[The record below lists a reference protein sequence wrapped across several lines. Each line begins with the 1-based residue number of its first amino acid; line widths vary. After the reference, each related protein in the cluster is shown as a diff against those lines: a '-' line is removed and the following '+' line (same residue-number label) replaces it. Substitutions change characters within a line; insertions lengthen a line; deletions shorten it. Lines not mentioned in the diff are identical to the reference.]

1 MALQNFGIKPIKDF
15 LSDTYLIPDYQREY
29 SWGKEELEDLWD
41 DLIYLENNI
50 DDKHFFGQVV
60 VNNTEKEKYI
70 IDGQQRATTSTILI
84 CVIMREF
91 ENIYNNSDHQFQK
104 AYKKAQQIQI
114 KLVGTEDEDDEQER
128 FHITLGEIDNL
139 YFKKN
144 ILEKELF
151 DSKEKYKSHTRL
163 KEAYLYFKE
172 KVSSHISDND
182 INKKYDKLISL
193 YNAFTSNFIVMY
205 IESTDINEAFVIF
218 ETLNARGKDL
228 ETADLLKNY
237 IFRSSGKYISEVKS
251 NWLSIIETLDKV
263 NITSYIRHFY
273 NFYGEFT
280 REKELYR
287 RISKSIH
294 NEKDCKQFVD
304 KLLHLSPVYNAIT
317 APEDNTFFEKQELR
331 ESLNNL
337 KTLKAK
343 TFYPIILAADLR
355 KFSEDEIYNITTA
368 IESLVFRNF
377 SICGIT
383 ANKYEKIFT
392 RIASHIYHGQLTAEE
407 ACNEIRN
414 EIIDDDQFSQIF
426 KKFKTKT
433 KSLIRYIL
441 VKIANK
447 YQNETNIAL
456 DFNKIHIEH
465 IMPENNSKWEISEKD
480 HTDYLW
486 RLGNLTLLGANFNK
500 RNSNKKFSEKK
511 KGYSD
516 SDINLTKK
524 LLTYDDW
531 GVKQIQLRQEELTAM
546 ALSIWTK

>member
-41 DLIYLENNI
+41 DLIYIENNT
-50 DDKHFFGQVV
+50 DDKHFFGQIV

-70 IDGQQRATTSTILI
+70 IDGQQRATTSTILLCI
-84 CVIMREF
+84 IMREF
-91 ENIYNNSDHQFQK
+91 EKIYNNSNRKLQK
-104 AYKKAQQIQI
+104 AFKKAQQIQI
-114 KLVGTEDEDDEQER
+114 KLIGTEDEDDEQDK
-128 FHITLGEIDNL
+128 FHLTLGEIDNL
-139 YFKKN
+139 YFKKS
-144 ILEKELF
+144 ILEKEYF
-151 DSKEKYKSHTRL
+151 DNKEKYKSHIRL
-163 KEAYLYFKE
+163 KEAYLYLKE
-172 KVSSHISDND
+172 KVSHYIYDND
-182 INKKYDKLISL
+182 INKSYENLLSL
-193 YNAFTSNFIVMY
+193 YNIFTTNFIVMY

-237 IFRSSGKYISEVKS
+237 IFRSSGKYISEVKE
-251 NWLSIIETLDKV
+251 NWLSIIETLDKI

-294 NEKDCKQFVD
+294 SEKDCKLFVD
-304 KLLHLSPVYNAIT
+304 KLYSLSPVYNAIT
-317 APEDNTFFEKQELR
+317 LPEDNTFFDNQELR

-337 KTLKAK
+337 KILKAK
-343 TFYPIILAADLR
+343 TFYPIVLAASLK
-355 KFSEDEIYNITTA
+355 KFSEEEIYNITSS
-368 IESLVFRNF
+368 IENLVFRNF

-392 RIASHIYHGQLTAEE
+392 RVANQIYCGQITSEE
-407 ACNEIRN
+407 ACSEIKK
-414 EIIDDDQFSQIF
+414 EIVDDDYFSQVF

-441 VKIANK
+441 IKIANE
-447 YQNETNIAL
+447 YQNETSITLN
-456 DFNKIHIEH
+456 FNKVNIEH
-465 IMPENNSKWEISEKD
+465 IMPENNSKWNISEKD
-480 HTDYLW
+480 HTNYLW

-500 RNSNKKFSEKK
+500 RNSNKKFSDKK
-511 KGYSD
+511 KGYSE

-524 LLTYDDW
+524 LLEYDAW
-531 GVKQIQLRQEELTAM
+531 GIEQIQQRQEELAQK
-546 ALSIWTK
+546 ALLIWKK